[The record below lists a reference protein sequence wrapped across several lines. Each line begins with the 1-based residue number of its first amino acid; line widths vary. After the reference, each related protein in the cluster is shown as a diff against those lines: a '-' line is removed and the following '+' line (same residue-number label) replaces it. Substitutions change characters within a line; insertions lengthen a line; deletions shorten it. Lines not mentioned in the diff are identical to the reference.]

1 MAIAAEVVKALR
13 DRTGVSVMECK
24 KALEEAGGDM
34 DKAIEVLS
42 RRSAEIARKKGDRS
56 LGAGT
61 VATYV
66 HTTGQVGAMVLLSCE
81 TDFVSKNEEFMQLAY
96 GIAMHAAATNP
107 EYIRR
112 EDVGEPALAAIQ
124 NLFVTEVAD
133 KPENLREQI
142 LTGKVNARLKEIVLL
157 EQSYIRDDKKTIADL
172 LSAATQKFGERI
184 EVSRLSCFSVR

>member
-13 DRTGVSVMECK
+13 DKTGVSVMECK

-112 EDVGEPALAAIQ
+112 EDVGESALAAIQ
-124 NLFVTEVAD
+124 NLFAAEVVD